1 MEMNVPDFDF
11 ERSFFLGVVNI
22 PVNGYVC
29 GFVAHGSI
37 LLNVAALAGRRP
49 LCQ

>member
-22 PVNGYVC
+22 PVNGYEYFANQQLYRPPQTTRVC
-29 GFVAHGSI
+29 
-37 LLNVAALAGRRP
+37 
-49 LCQ
+49 